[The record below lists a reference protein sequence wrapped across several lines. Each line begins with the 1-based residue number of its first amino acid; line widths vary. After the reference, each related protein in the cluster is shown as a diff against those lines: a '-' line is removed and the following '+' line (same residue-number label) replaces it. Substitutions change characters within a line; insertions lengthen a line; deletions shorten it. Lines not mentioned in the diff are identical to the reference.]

1 MRDSGGRTLVDAV
14 NEAATEVGL
23 FQGMTLADARTHVPS
38 LDTAPADPLAD
49 ASLLE
54 RTVRWC
60 GRYTPWTAV
69 DGLDGVW
76 LDTTGCAH
84 LFGGE
89 QAMLDDL
96 VVRLERLGFGVRA
109 ALADTPGAAWAV
121 ARYGVNGSAVA
132 RGGARSALTA
142 MPTAALRLDAGMAA
156 GLSRLGL
163 RSIGDLYEMPRAPLA
178 ARFGGDLILRL
189 DQALG
194 RVDEPI
200 SPIPEKPRYHV
211 RTVFAEPIG
220 EHQAIAGGLDRLIS
234 RICRRLDRGGHGCRR
249 LEFTL
254 YRVDGT
260 LQQLQVGTS
269 RPIRS
274 PKHLARLFASR
285 LDTLDPGFGVE
296 AMALVAP
303 VTEPLAVAQST
314 FSAGSKEFSTCE
326 GAEILALNPSP
337 PLADAEL
344 GQLIDRLGNRLGFD
358 AVVRLAPRES
368 FLPERA
374 AREVAVSDKT
384 APYWSSPVPQE
395 SLRQPLRPLRLF
407 ARPESIEAMALV
419 ASSPASTEAG
429 PPMLFRWRRV
439 VHRVQAAEGPERIA
453 PEWWREDKRW
463 ASGSRDYWRIEDA
476 DGRRFWLYREVEA
489 RAKPAAAP
497 RWFLH
502 GLFA

>member
-1 MRDSGGRTLVDAV
+1 
-14 NEAATEVGL
+14 
-23 FQGMTLADARTHVPS
+23 MTLADARTFLPS
-38 LDTAPADPLAD
+38 IETQPTDPLAD
-49 ASLLE
+49 AALLE

-89 QAMLDDL
+89 QTMLDDL

-109 ALADTPGAAWAV
+109 ALADTPGVAWAV
-121 ARYGVNGSAVA
+121 ARYGVNGTVVA
-132 RGGARSALTA
+132 RGGGRSALA
-142 MPTAALRLDAGMAA
+142 FLPTMALRLGTGMAA

-163 RSIGDLYEMPRAPLA
+163 RCVGDLYEMPRAPLA
-178 ARFGGDLILRL
+178 TRFGADLVRRL

-194 RVDEPI
+194 RIDEPI

-220 EHQAIAGGLDRLIS
+220 EQQAIAGGLDRLIA
-234 RICRRLDRGGHGCRR
+234 RICRRFDRGGHGCRR

-254 YRVDGT
+254 YRSDGT

-274 PKHLARLFASR
+274 PKHLTRLFASR
-285 LDTLDPGFGVE
+285 LDTLDPGFGIE
-296 AMALVAP
+296 AMVLVAP
-303 VTEPLAVAQST
+303 VTEPLAVAQSS
-314 FSAGSKEFSTCE
+314 FSAGSREFSPREAPSCE
-326 GAEILALNPSP
+326 GSEVLALNPPP

-344 GQLIDRLGNRLGFD
+344 GQLIDRLNNRLGFD
-358 AVVRLAPRES
+358 EVVRLAPRES

-374 AREVAVSDKT
+374 AREVAVFDKT
-384 APYWSSPVPQE
+384 APCWSPSIARQP
-395 SLRQPLRPLRLF
+395 LRRPLRPLRLF
-407 ARPESIEAMALV
+407 ARPKLVEAMALV
-419 ASSPASTEAG
+419 TSRETPGQHASDMWNWGLPEEGG
-429 PPMLFRWRRV
+429 PPLLFRWRRV

-453 PEWWREDKRW
+453 PEWWREDKGW
-463 ASGSRDYWRIEDA
+463 VSGSRDYWRVEDT
-476 DGRRFWLYREVEA
+476 DGRRFWLYREVEI
-489 RAKPAAAP
+489 RVKPAAAP